1 MPVKSGFQKVWR
13 LGFILV
19 VRGLTAMEN
28 CDMIPFV
35 VWTTSDVSR
44 GLVTDDGGGTPG
56 VTH

>member
-28 CDMIPFV
+28 YDMIPFV
-35 VWTTSDVSR
+35 V
-44 GLVTDDGGGTPG
+44 
-56 VTH
+56 